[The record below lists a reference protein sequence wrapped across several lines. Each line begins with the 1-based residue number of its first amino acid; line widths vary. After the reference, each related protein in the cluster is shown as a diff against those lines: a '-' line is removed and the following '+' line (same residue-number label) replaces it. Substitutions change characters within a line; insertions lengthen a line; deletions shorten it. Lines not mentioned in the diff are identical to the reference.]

1 MGFKK
6 VYKRIQPWLLPVVA
20 ILFILELATFPFVV
34 SITDIARDGI
44 PDDLLTYHDGE
55 LLWDSGGNID
65 ENGDAHVSLF
75 KAYYDGV
82 KSGNGDNVIAPGT
95 AGSTTL
101 RLANGSN
108 EEIAFTAVVYQIKA
122 SDNLPIITTFEGA
135 GFEDAADYIIP
146 PNVEPETI
154 IRCVQG
160 KLKSGSEQDFT
171 IQWHWSFAGDEE
183 TDALHTLLGNAAAS
197 GNGEDDV
204 IIGFN
209 LYIHDG
215 NGLVFAGVPMIHPIG
230 LIEVWIVMLSLSAV
244 TLVILLV
251 LKRWEKK
258 KCGQ

>member
-1 MGFKK
+1 MGFKR
-6 VYKRIQPWLLPVVA
+6 VYKKIQPWLLPLVA

-34 SITDIARDGI
+34 SITDIAREGI
-44 PDDLLTYHDGE
+44 PDNLLTFHDGE
-55 LLWDSGGNID
+55 LLWNSGDNID
-65 ENGDAHVSLF
+65 ANGDAHVSLF
-75 KAYYDGV
+75 SAYYDGV

-101 RLANGSN
+101 RLANSSQT
-108 EEIAFTAVVYQIKA
+108 EIAFTAVVYQIKA
-122 SDNLPIITTFEGA
+122 SENLPIITTLEGA
-135 GFEDAADYIIP
+135 GFQDAADYVIP

-160 KLKSGSEQDFT
+160 KLKAGSEQDFT

-183 TDALHTLLGNAAAS
+183 TDKLDTLLGNAAA
-197 GNGEDDV
+197 NGSSKDDV
-204 IIGFN
+204 VIGFN

-251 LKRWEKK
+251 LKRREKK
-258 KCGQ
+258 KCEQ